1 MQVILYNSYLCLS
14 YSKTIHTMVIEEMN
28 SLTKDE
34 DFDELK
40 NKYQEITS
48 VLAAHQIALW
58 EYDIPTGQCS
68 FTDDYFRILGLREAA
83 SYLKILMTFINMP
96 IRKISCLTGMLFHRC
111 LNRRTRYLRYRC
123 AVWGVMVKLSGW
135 RSFSLIRRMKRD
147 TPKR

>member
-1 MQVILYNSYLCLS
+1 
-14 YSKTIHTMVIEEMN
+14 MVIEEMN

-68 FTDDYFRILGLREAA
+68 FTDDYFRILGLREAGP
-83 SYLKILMTFINMP
+83 F
-96 IRKISCLTGMLFHRC
+96 G
-111 LNRRTRYLRYRC
+111 RYRALPEC
-123 AVWGVMVKLSGW
+123 FFTDA
-135 RSFSLIRRMKRD
+135 
-147 TPKR
+147 